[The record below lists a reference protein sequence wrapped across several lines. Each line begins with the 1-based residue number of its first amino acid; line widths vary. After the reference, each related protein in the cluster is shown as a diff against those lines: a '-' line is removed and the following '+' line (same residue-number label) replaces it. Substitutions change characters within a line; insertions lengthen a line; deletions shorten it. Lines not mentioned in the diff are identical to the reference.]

1 MVLVRHSFLYNF
13 PWLQVKS
20 VNVTSAQN
28 TSLVVSVQPCNE
40 YSFQVEFSQESF
52 WRSKIH
58 KYKSGVTKFKTQ
70 GIPTIKPT
78 FDWQVKSI
86 LNRLDF
92 VRIIMSDSGI

>member
-1 MVLVRHSFLYNF
+1 MGVFSFHIKWTSRSSVSVISLF
-13 PWLQVKS
+13 CLQVKS

-28 TSLVVSVQPCNE
+28 TSLVVIVQPCNE

-78 FDWQVKSI
+78 FDWLVQ
-86 LNRLDF
+86 
-92 VRIIMSDSGI
+92 